1 MNATDH
7 DAFTRALALCRAEDA
22 GRARQI
28 DAKLADEPWEDVARF
43 AASCCQSKSLRLQ
56 PWQGVPFRANLRDL
70 DKPFDDPR
78 GERQAA
84 ELLQRLLKLGLSRFE
99 PDPIGAIAEAEA
111 KRAKNQPTK

>member
-7 DAFTRALALCRAEDA
+7 DALVRAIAAAGGEDA

-43 AASCCQSKSLRLQ
+43 AASCAQSRSLGLM
-56 PWQGVPFRANLRDL
+56 PWQGVPFRADLRHL
-70 DKPFDDPR
+70 DRPFDDPR

-99 PDPIGAIAEAEA
+99 PDPIGAIAEAEQR
-111 KRAKNQPTK
+111 KPVK